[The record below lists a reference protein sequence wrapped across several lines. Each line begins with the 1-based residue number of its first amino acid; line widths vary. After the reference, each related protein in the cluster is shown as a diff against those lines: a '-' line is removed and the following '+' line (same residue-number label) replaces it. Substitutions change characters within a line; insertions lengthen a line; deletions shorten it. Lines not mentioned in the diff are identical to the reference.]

1 MVNVGLGPS
10 IFLGFFTISAVFWLY
25 TIRTVKYDV
34 SRDSDIFYTTL
45 AILYTAIIVF
55 HGWRLDPILLLAQ
68 MIFVLL
74 MLCLGYENIRLR
86 GVVKAQKD
94 TKNKVARENKRYLAT
109 AVENLEQIKEQ
120 LEITKKVAEEQRES
134 AAGLTGQLVFF
145 KSNTRQRLAMK
156 DILIR
161 DECERSR
168 ILEEQL
174 AILQDEDDYEGDL

>member
-1 MVNVGLGPS
+1 MINVGVGPS
-10 IFLGFFTISAVFWLY
+10 VFLGFFTISAVFWLY

-94 TKNKVARENKRYLAT
+94 SKSRVARENKRYLASV
-109 AVENLEQIKEQ
+109 VEDLEQIKEK
-120 LEITKKVAEEQRES
+120 LEISEKIAQEQREIS
-134 AAGLTGQLVFF
+134 AGLTGQLVFF
-145 KSNTRQRLAMK
+145 KANTRQRLAMK
-156 DILIR
+156 DVLI
-161 DECERSR
+161 DEECKRSK

-174 AILQDEDDYEGDL
+174 GYLQDEEYEGYL